1 MGDTGSKKSTHMH
14 VKCVVCGNMFSSE
27 FDEIIKGYWCYH
39 PEIYQKKRLECEY
52 LFYSALLEIY
62 KYLHQSECSVPMSF
76 IIRDIIWKTTID
88 MKKEM
93 IQWCVSSGYLGI
105 DSLKRIMI
113 PKPLE
118 DVCAEIFTT
127 YNLDAENSR
136 ARAVEYIIAAL
147 RCMNKDLTTIPFE
160 ELVEDPDE
168 SPPPEEKSPLL
179 QNRSKGV
186 SRMVTADRTGARRSA
201 KRN

>member
-1 MGDTGSKKSTHMH
+1 MEDSAAKKNPHMH

-27 FDEIIKGYWCYH
+27 FDEITRGYRCFH
-39 PEIYQKKRLECEY
+39 PELYQNKHHECEF

-62 KYLHQSECSVPMSF
+62 RYLHLSESSVPMSF
-76 IIRDIIWKTTID
+76 IIRDIIWKTAID

-93 IQWCVSSGYLGI
+93 IQWSLTSGYLGI

-127 YNLDAENSR
+127 YNLDAEQSR
-136 ARAVEYIIAAL
+136 SRAVEYIIAAL
-147 RCMNKDLTTIPFE
+147 RCMNKDLIHVSE
-160 ELVEDPDE
+160 EDLTEDQTA
-168 SPPPEEKSPLL
+168 PPPGQEPSLIEKQPSGA
-179 QNRSKGV
+179 SG
-186 SRMVTADRTGARRSA
+186 MATAERTGARRGT
-201 KRN
+201 KRG